1 MNYFET
7 LESRVLMSAGTSAVF
22 DSTVK
27 LDRLVIKADLLKF
40 RTDAFAADVTLLS
53 DRKALKGDN
62 VAAATTVTPLIKTL
76 HTDGA
81 NMRLQLKED
90 RLTEASNALADESV
104 IVKDLI
110 QILHDKG
117 NATALAADRAKLK
130 SDRIQLQNDLIAGL
144 NSRIATRQT
153 FHDTLFNDCQ
163 AINVAAQTDPNASA
177 KLKTDVQ
184 TWTTDVET
192 KLNTMASDL
201 QSIETARTK
210 LVADLT
216 ASQV

>member
-22 DSTVK
+22 NSTVK
-27 LDRLVIKADLLKF
+27 LDRVVIKVDLLKF
-40 RTDAFAADVTLLS
+40 RADAFAANVTLLS

-62 VAAATTVTPLIKTL
+62 FAAATTVTPLIQTL
-76 HTDGA
+76 HTDGKD
-81 NMRLQLKED
+81 MRLQLLQD

-104 IVKDLI
+104 IVGDVR
-110 QILHDKG
+110 QILRDRG
-117 NATALAADRAKLK
+117 NPTALLTDRAKLK

-144 NSRIATRQT
+144 DSRIATRQT
-153 FHDTLFNDCQ
+153 FHDMLFNDCQ
-163 AINVAAQTDPNASA
+163 AINAAAQTDPNASA

-184 TWTTDVET
+184 TWTANVEA

-216 ASQV
+216 ASQG

>member
-22 DSTVK
+22 NSTVK
-27 LDRLVIKADLLKF
+27 LDRVVIKVDLLKF
-40 RTDAFAADVTLLS
+40 RADAFAANVTLLS

-62 VAAATTVTPLIKTL
+62 VAAATTVTPLIQTL
-76 HTDGA
+76 HTDGKD
-81 NMRLQLKED
+81 MRLQLLQD

-104 IVKDLI
+104 IVGDVR
-110 QILHDKG
+110 QILRDRG
-117 NATALAADRAKLK
+117 NPTALLTDRAKLK

-144 NSRIATRQT
+144 DSRIATRQT
-153 FHDTLFNDCQ
+153 FHDMLFNDCQ
-163 AINVAAQTDPNASA
+163 AINAAAQTDPNASA

-184 TWTTDVET
+184 TWTANVEA

-216 ASQV
+216 ASQG